1 MLERFKTYL
10 EYGNRFCGVE
20 HGSHNGQE
28 AFYATVLKKDR
39 KSVSVVDF
47 FDSAD
52 FEGMVSKLN
61 KKQPVF
67 LVVNN
72 DSVLTKH
79 IESSQTEASKLMHN
93 AFPNIN
99 PEDFFYEIVSQ
110 GSSHLLSI
118 CRKAYVEGLVLDYKG
133 HGFSVIGISLGNG
146 LVTGIAPFLDSTSIM
161 TSNACLTMNMGA
173 VASIEKKNIEDTV
186 TYDVNGLRANNFQLL
201 SMAAALDIVLERFRP
216 LSNFGILKLSLKNDY
231 KQARFF
237 AVFVRFGLLFILCG
251 LLINFFVFN
260 HYFET
265 VNALQQTSQINQ
277 TTKSSLLELSERVN
291 KSQKMV
297 DDMLKGSAS
306 KSSFYVDAIVRGLPS
321 SILLTELDYQPLLK
335 RIKSGQSVVID
346 NNTLLVSG
354 ESNDSASFSE
364 WIADMEDIDWIQK
377 VEIINYGD
385 ASSSVASFSL
395 KLMMVHD

>member
-1 MLERFKTYL
+1 MLKQLKTYL
-10 EYGNRFCGVE
+10 EYGNRFCGIE
-20 HGSHNGQE
+20 HGSRNGHE

-39 KSVSVVDF
+39 KSVSVWDF

-52 FEGMVSKLN
+52 FEGIVSKLN
-61 KKQPVF
+61 KKQAVF
-67 LVVNN
+67 MVVNN
-72 DSVLTKH
+72 DHVLTKR
-79 IESSQTEASKLMHN
+79 IESVQTEALKLAHV

-99 PEDFFYEIVSQ
+99 IDDFFYEVVSQ
-110 GSSHLLSI
+110 GTNHLVSI

-133 HGFSVIGISLGNG
+133 HGLSVIDVSLGNG
-146 LVTGIAPFLDSTSIM
+146 LVTGIASFLDSASIV
-161 TSNACLTMNMGA
+161 TSNACLTMDMGT
-173 VASIEKKNIEDTV
+173 VASIEKTNIEDTV
-186 TYDVNGLRANNFQLL
+186 TYDVNGLRATNFQLL
-201 SMAAALDIVLERFRP
+201 SLAAALDLVLGRFRP
-216 LSNFGILKLSLKNDY
+216 MTNFGDLKLSLMNDY

-237 AVFVRFGLLFILCG
+237 SMSLRFGLLFILCG

-265 VNALQQTSQINQ
+265 VNALRQTSQMNQ
-277 TTKSSLLELSERVN
+277 TTKTSLLELSERVN
-291 KSQKMV
+291 RSQKMV

-321 SILLTELDYQPLLK
+321 SILLTELNYQPLLK

-364 WIADMEDIDWIQK
+364 WIADMEDYGWIQK
-377 VEIINYGD
+377 VEIINYED
-385 ASSSVASFSL
+385 ASSSVSSFSL
-395 KLMMVHD
+395 KLMIAHD